1 MTLRLFDIEDR
12 PVAVLEGM
20 SAWVWRDGRWRDAP
34 GLARKDGVPLSL
46 RQFLAEFGDAD
57 LAAVV
62 ARAVARLKTL
72 TALQRS

>member
-34 GLARKDGVPLSL
+34 GLARKDGVPFRFGNSWLSSATLIWLPLL
-46 RQFLAEFGDAD
+46 REL
-57 LAAVV
+57 
-62 ARAVARLKTL
+62 
-72 TALQRS
+72 